1 LARLHRA
8 RAAKG
13 FAGAA
18 FLHKRTADDLAER
31 LEAIPRRFERVLAL
45 GAPKLFAESVA
56 DRPALQRRFGQIVF
70 ADPVAELAPHGVA
83 CVPEFLPFA
92 EASFDLVVSPLLLH
106 WTNDLVGALIQ
117 IRGVLTPDGLFL
129 GALFGAE
136 TLRELRAALLRA
148 ESELRGG
155 AGPRIAPFADLID
168 LADLLQRAGFALPAA
183 DRDEIAVRY
192 RDPIDLLRDL
202 RAAGETNALRQRA
215 GPLARDVLMRA
226 LELYRASSS
235 DGERVRATFEVV
247 TLTGWAPHESQQRP
261 LKPGSA
267 TASLADA
274 LRTSEK
280 T

>member
-13 FAGAA
+13 FAAAA

-45 GAPKLFAESVA
+45 GAPKLFSESVA
-56 DRPALQRRFGQIVF
+56 ARPDLQSRFGRIVF
-70 ADPVAELAPHGVA
+70 ADPVAELAPRGVA
-83 CVPEFLPFA
+83 CDPEFLPFA

-117 IRGVLTPDGLFL
+117 IRTILAPDGLFL
-129 GALFGAE
+129 GSLFGVE
-136 TLRELRAALLRA
+136 TLRELRAALLNA

-155 AGPRIAPFADLID
+155 AGPRVAPFADLID

-183 DRDEIAVRY
+183 DRDEITARY

-215 GPLARDVLMRA
+215 GPLARDVLVRA

-261 LKPGSA
+261 LEPGSA
-267 TASLADA
+267 TTSLADA
-274 LRTSEK
+274 LRRFGK